1 MMNQTFT
8 KILVITGL
16 LSSFGVVGAFAAPPE
31 MPHSSQQRQEFCHEV
46 KPQPIIHD
54 QNHKRPVFHKSD
66 DKRSG
71 FHVGDHK
78 KVERK
83 HHVKHGKSK
92 IHKGPK
98 KLKYKAK
105 YDNRRH
111 HDDNHQSFSD
121 WVKSHR

>member
-1 MMNQTFT
+1 MNQTFT
-8 KILVITGL
+8 KTLVITGL

-31 MPHSSQQRQEFCHEV
+31 MPHSSQQRQEFRHEV

-54 QNHKRPVFHKSD
+54 QNHKQLVFHKSD

-83 HHVKHGKSK
+83 HHVKHENQRFTKDQK
-92 IHKGPK
+92 
-98 KLKYKAK
+98 
-105 YDNRRH
+105 N
-111 HDDNHQSFSD
+111 
-121 WVKSHR
+121 